1 MKRDP
6 KAYTA
11 VIYFHGIG
19 NPRRHVSLAQFLDY
33 FDRFGERQVKNQIG
47 KPRDFTYG
55 SDLLGDQE
63 PTHYVSFKR
72 VIEVAGKP
80 RVAKNIR
87 IYEAYW
93 APESGGRANALF
105 LVFWLIKRL
114 LNPLVVLFSRW
125 RAFPG
130 LRLSHL
136 HRLIGQGI
144 TQAQAQRIE
153 RAYRDFENWENR
165 STYRKG
171 TFAEFRKFCSKTIS
185 DDLQAID
192 KWNRK
197 FRSYNRFLSMYAAIA
212 TTCSIAILLVL
223 INSFSSLLAN
233 FHDFGFKLSHLYSI
247 DAAVSA
253 VGLLLGGYLYAKGD
267 SYVLDVVAWTADTER
282 GERFQAKDR
291 VVKYG
296 QNLLRRITCDP
307 RCQEC
312 VVIGHSLG
320 TSIASEAL
328 LREGRLA
335 LITEDAEA
343 EARMSA
349 LAKVK
354 YVFTIGS
361 PVDRIFYLFQTD
373 SSFSHRYSRLFEEQ
387 RLSVDLPPFTVP
399 QSKAEARIV
408 NFWSRF
414 DPISSIIS
422 SLRKNSSD
430 RRDAIINIEALPP
443 AAPLPIGSHTSF
455 FADPAV
461 MKPIF
466 WATMTGRLPRDFQ
479 LRDRVKQLP
488 LFFGRGSVVASLLI
502 FTAAFWSLATWTAPV
517 VTGIAAVI
525 GIATIA
531 YQRRAALKKH
541 SDEFG
546 DFIER

>member
-33 FDRFGERQVKNQIG
+33 FDRFGERQGKDQIG

-105 LVFWLIKRL
+105 LAFWLIKRL

-171 TFAEFRKFCSKTIS
+171 SFTEFREFCSKRIS
-185 DDLQAID
+185 GDLQAID
-192 KWNRK
+192 RWKYK
-197 FRSYNRFLSMYAAIA
+197 FRSYNYSLSFYASIVTACSVFIILIIA
-212 TTCSIAILLVL
+212 R
-223 INSFSSLLAN
+223 SFSNFLAN
-233 FHDFGFKLSHLYSI
+233 FYDFGFRLNHLYSF
-247 DAAVSA
+247 DATASA
-253 VGLLLGGYLYAKGD
+253 IGLILGGYLYAKGD

-296 QNLLRRITCDP
+296 QSLLRRVTSDP

-335 LITEDAEA
+335 LITDDAEA
-343 EARMSA
+343 KARISA

-354 YVFTIGS
+354 YVFTVGS

-373 SSFSHRYSRLFEEQ
+373 SSFSHRYSRLIEEQ
-387 RLSVDLPPFTVP
+387 RLAVDLPPFAIP

-414 DPISSIIS
+414 DPISSEIS

-455 FADPAV
+455 FADAAV
-461 MKPIF
+461 MKPIY

-479 LRDRVKQLP
+479 LRDKVRKLP
-488 LFFGRGSVVASLLI
+488 LFFGRGSVVALLLI
-502 FTAAFWSLATWTAPV
+502 FTGAFWSLATWTAPA
-517 VTGIAAVI
+517 VTGITAVI
-525 GIATIA
+525 GIAVIA

-546 DFIER
+546 DFIQR